1 MAKKKSD
8 QAEPGRR
15 ERAAA
20 ALDAQRRRERLR
32 TSLFWTANAAV
43 LIVIVGAAAYGIQN
57 SKSGSSVEGLDS
69 VKTYDA
75 KSDHVTSAVT
85 YPQTPPAGGAHN
97 PIWLNC
103 GIYSSPVPNE
113 NAVHSMEHGAVWVT
127 YRSDLPESDVEKLR
141 QAMPSTYSVLSP
153 VEDLP
158 APVVASAWGK
168 QLLLDGASDDRLEK
182 FITAYLKGPDAPEP
196 GASCTGASDGT
207 LPLDYADR
215 Q

>member
-1 MAKKKSD
+1 MAKTTSD

-20 ALDAQRRRERLR
+20 ALEAQRRRERLR

-43 LIVIVGAAAYGIQN
+43 LIAIVGAAIYGIQKN
-57 SKSGSSVEGLDS
+57 DSDRSVGG
-69 VKTYDA
+69 VKTYEV
-75 KSDHVTSAVT
+75 KSDHVTTPVT
-85 YPQTPPAGGAHN
+85 YEQSPPVGGAHN

-127 YRSDLPESDVEKLR
+127 YRSDLPEADVEKLR
-141 QAMPSTYSVLSP
+141 SAMPSTYGVLSP

-168 QLLLDGASDDRLEK
+168 QLLLDGARDNRLEE
-182 FITAYLKGPDAPEP
+182 FITAYLQGPDAPEP
-196 GASCTGASDGT
+196 GASCSGASDGS